1 MIARIAATLL
11 ACVLALPASATIEIE
26 EVTSPG
32 GIDAWL
38 VEDASI
44 PFVALEFWFVGGSAL
59 DPAENRGATYLMTG
73 LLEEGAA
80 DMDAQGFA
88 AAVEGLAASF
98 EFDSYRDAVVVS
110 AQMLTQNR
118 DEAAAL
124 LRAALTEPRFDEAA
138 LERVRAQVVSIIEG
152 NARDPGEIASST
164 FNAMAYGD
172 HPYGAPQEGTLETV
186 AALTRDDILSAHRA
200 ALTRERVVV
209 GAAGDITPEELGQL
223 IDGILGALPAEA
235 PPRPGPAGFALE
247 GGTTVVEFPSPQSVA
262 FFGHSGIAR
271 DDPDFFP
278 AFVLN
283 EVLGGGGFRSRLM
296 EEVRVERGLTY
307 GIGTSLSLADLS
319 PTLLGQFSSSNALV
333 GEAIEVVRGQWAE
346 IAANGITQDELDAAV
361 RYMTGAY
368 PLRFDGNGRIAGI
381 LAAMQ
386 SDGMPVDYIENRN
399 DYVSAVTLEDV
410 NRVAARLLRPEAL
423 HFVVVGQPEGLS
435 PGN

>member
-80 DMDAQGFA
+80 EMDAQGFA

-247 GGTTVVEFPSPQSVA
+247 GGATVVDFPSPQSVA
-262 FFGHSGIAR
+262 FFGHAGIAR